1 MKPRKALPIAALIC
15 ALSIPASHAA
25 GFDILACSTKEK
37 LAVTPT
43 DKLNCEWKNGVMDAT
58 LAQLYNDGWRL
69 IDAEFFNG
77 DREVLYLERPEA
89 ATATAP

>member
-1 MKPRKALPIAALIC
+1 MKRRKALPFSILIC
-15 ALSIPASHAA
+15 ALSSPASQAA
-25 GFDILACSTKEK
+25 GFDILACSTREK

-58 LAQLYNDGWRL
+58 LAQLYHENWRL
-69 IDAEFFNG
+69 IIAEFFNG

-89 ATATAP
+89 TTAPAP